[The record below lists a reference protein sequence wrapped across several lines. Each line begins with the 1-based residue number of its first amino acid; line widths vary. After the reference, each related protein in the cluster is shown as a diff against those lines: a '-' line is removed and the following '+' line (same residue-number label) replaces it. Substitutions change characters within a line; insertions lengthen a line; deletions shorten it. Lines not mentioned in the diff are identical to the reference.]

1 MMAESFK
8 RKDSK
13 GRILRDNEMQRADGR
28 YMYAYKDPTTGK
40 RMYIYSWKL
49 ERNDK
54 TPAGKKIDLSL
65 REKEKLI
72 EKDLRDGISYKAGG
86 VTVLE
91 LVERYISL
99 KTKVRPTTRAGYKTV
114 VNVLK
119 ADPFGQKKI
128 ANIKTS
134 EAKMWL
140 IELQDGGRSYSSIHS
155 IRGVVRP
162 AFEMAVEDDLL
173 RKNPFDF
180 ELATVLINDSVKRDA
195 LTAKQE
201 RDFLKFIKEDEY
213 FNQFHDGMFILF
225 KTGLRISELCG
236 LTIRDIDL
244 QEWTIDINKQLQ
256 YTGGKKVYIE
266 QTKTT
271 AGTRV
276 LPMSDEVYEA
286 FKRIISS
293 RKKPKVEQMIDG
305 VSGFLFLDD
314 KGKPM
319 LAYQWEKKFQH
330 SVEKYNKIYKVELPK
345 ITPHICRH
353 TYCTNMAKSGIAVK
367 TLQYLMGHA
376 DIATTLNVYTHLKLE
391 DAKDELEQMKVR
403 EQLKKEIALVDI
415 ENAKRELKRV
425 SAV

>member
-1 MMAESFK
+1 M
-8 RKDSK
+8 
-13 GRILRDNEMQRADGR
+13 LR
-28 YMYAYKDPTTGK
+28 
-40 RMYIYSWKL
+40 
-49 ERNDK
+49 
-54 TPAGKKIDLSL
+54 
-65 REKEKLI
+65 
-72 EKDLRDGISYKAGG
+72 
-86 VTVLE
+86 
-91 LVERYISL
+91 
-99 KTKVRPTTRAGYKTV
+99 
-114 VNVLK
+114 
-119 ADPFGQKKI
+119 ADPFGQKNI
-128 ANIKTS
+128 STIKTS

-140 IELQDGGRSYSSIHS
+140 IGLQDGGRSYSSIHS

-162 AFEMAVEDDLL
+162 AFAMAVEDDLL
-173 RKNPFDF
+173 RKNPFEF
-180 ELATVLINDSVKRDA
+180 ELAKVLIDDSVKRDA
-195 LTAKQE
+195 LTPKQE
-201 RDFLKFIKEDEY
+201 CDFLKFIKEDEY

-244 QEWTIDINKQLQ
+244 QERTINVHKQLQ
-256 YTGGKKVYIE
+256 YTGGKKAYIE
-266 QTKTT
+266 QTKTD

-286 FKRIISS
+286 FKRVISD

-314 KGKPM
+314 RGKPM

-330 SVEKYNKIYKVELPK
+330 AVQKYNKIYKVELPK

-391 DAKDELEQMKVR
+391 DAKDELEQLKAK
-403 EQLKKEIALVDI
+403 EQLKKEMALVDM
-415 ENAKRELKRV
+415 EYAKKELKRV
-425 SAV
+425 SVV